1 MITNQENM
9 STWAR
14 RVLTGLT
21 QTKVLMATHTI
32 TTKTIQKFVT
42 EQKKEK

>member
-21 QTKVLMATHTI
+21 EIAKLMDTSSTAVTQ
-32 TTKTIQKFVT
+32 QKLNL